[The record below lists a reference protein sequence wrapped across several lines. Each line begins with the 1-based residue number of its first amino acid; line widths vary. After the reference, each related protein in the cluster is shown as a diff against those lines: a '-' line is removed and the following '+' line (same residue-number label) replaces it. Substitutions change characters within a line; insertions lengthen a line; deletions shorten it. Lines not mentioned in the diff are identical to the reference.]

1 MGSTEQWTEMRFF
14 CVYFKQHSVYLTKE
28 KVLLR
33 AIRNH
38 ADKDTDRNT
47 NFLFF
52 FFLFFVCIKYF
63 QNSRTNF
70 TFLGIRRRKGL
81 DNGPCCSILYVN
93 NEYCGYDRQ
102 SHLIGLKAWAV
113 SVSSSWVMPMPHG
126 TSCPTEEP
134 AGSLAYALCS
144 HLGLNTTEKEAQRS
158 IVQGCSRGHL
168 WVSPTLEGVFPTPWS
183 SWCL

>member
-1 MGSTEQWTEMRFF
+1 MFILQKRRYSWEQFGIM
-14 CVYFKQHSVYLTKE
+14 LTRTQIE
-28 KVLLR
+28 IL
-33 AIRNH
+33 I
-38 ADKDTDRNT
+38 
-47 NFLFF
+47 FF
-52 FFLFFVCIKYF
+52 FSFFFFFVCIKYF

-70 TFLGIRRRKGL
+70 TFLGIWRRKGL